1 VQKGTVRALTFVV
14 RAILEPGALLYVPL
28 AAAAA
33 WIAVLRGRLRDQTEI
48 IRTQMLQEAALEERH
63 RDLVEGVSDVVFQAD
78 LDGSLQAINLA
89 AQAVTGYRRAELLA
103 SSLYDL
109 MPEPEREPARRLL
122 AGLAAGHDHDPSR
135 PFETALVARDGR
147 VVPLE
152 MTVRLAH
159 RDGRAV
165 GFEGIARRAS
175 TGAPLDRASE
185 PSGPAARRRR
195 PSQLV

>member
-1 VQKGTVRALTFVV
+1 VRALTFVV

-33 WIAVLRGRLRDQTEI
+33 WIVVLRRRLRDQTEI
-48 IRTQMLQEAALEERH
+48 IRAQMLQEAALEERH
-63 RDLVEGVSDVVFQAD
+63 RDLADGVSDVVFQAD
-78 LDGSLQAINLA
+78 LDGGLQAVNQA
-89 AQAVTGYRRAELLA
+89 AQSVTGYRRAEMLA
-103 SSLYDL
+103 GSLYDL
-109 MPEPEREPARRLL
+109 MPEPEREPARRQL
-122 AGLAAGHDHDPSR
+122 AGLAAGHEPLRAFD
-135 PFETALVARDGR
+135 TALTGHDGR

-165 GFEGIARRAS
+165 GFEGIARRLPAA
-175 TGAPLDRASE
+175 GPVE
-185 PSGPAARRRR
+185 GPSDPGGSAARRRR